1 MSIGTGGNQKSVAWR
16 SPVLASS
23 PRLWQSFAKFIASP
37 LELDVHWIVHYL
49 LLVISPYG
57 YWIVHI
63 RYWIR
68 IYMQRIC
75 QINVQ
80 LLWKPVSV
88 IPTLHNQ
95 IVCMFFWG
103 WTTKKH
109 MFWSWF
115 WKRNDT
121 MVFQAELQQHWP
133 SLKLRAAAVSNQYT
147 YVLWLFPNEGWLH
160 FWGLSFQSLMI
171 NSIFWRLTSPFLTLE
186 SLATQCLKIKS
197 SWLWLPILEPQMLN
211 CFGRWFLRFD

>member
-1 MSIGTGGNQKSVAWR
+1 M
-16 SPVLASS
+16 
-23 PRLWQSFAKFIASP
+23 
-37 LELDVHWIVHYL
+37 
-49 LLVISPYG
+49 ISPYG

-75 QINVQ
+75 QMNVQ

-88 IPTLHNQ
+88 IPLSELSSLLYIIKLFACFFGGEQQRNTCFGLGFETEMTRWFFRLSFNNIGPAWNWGQRLCQ
-95 IVCMFFWG
+95 INI
-103 WTTKKH
+103 H
-109 MFWSWF
+109 MFSGC
-115 WKRNDT
+115 
-121 MVFQAELQQHWP
+121 
-133 SLKLRAAAVSNQYT
+133 
-147 YVLWLFPNEGWLH
+147 FPNEGWLH

-186 SLATQCLKIKS
+186 SLESQCLKIKS